1 MLYAIECMEILFNF
15 GNTFQFFL
23 YQQWAFITNE
33 NPCLRV
39 SMTPLKR
46 RDKKKQMYNK
56 EFCVALTSTSG
67 NQMENNK
74 NL

>member
-1 MLYAIECMEILFNF
+1 MQSSAWKYFSISEILFN
-15 GNTFQFFL
+15 FFL
-23 YQQWAFITNE
+23 YQQWAFITDE

-74 NL
+74 KL